1 MPSYLRVRSN
11 DDLFSRAKNIFK
23 KKGFRYFARSS
34 FWYLMDKYFTSI
46 YYNKFRSS
54 ETFQFQGKSHHY
66 LFHRYCTTWKNERC
80 AIIPIA
86 WDIVQT
92 YQTQR
97 KNILEVGNVIS
108 HIYPVV
114 HDVLDK
120 YELADGVINEDIVD
134 FRPSKRYDLIFSIVT
149 MQHVGYN
156 EFPRD
161 PAKILKA
168 MKNLKNILSPGGKI
182 VILHG
187 LGENKEMDD
196 LLKDNTMEF
205 NQRYYLMK
213 TSTFKWRE
221 VKWEDVK
228 DLTYDYSIPTAR
240 GVVIV
245 VFEKNTNK

>member
-1 MPSYLRVRSN
+1 MPSYLKLKSKDN
-11 DDLFSRAKNIFK
+11 LFSRAINIFK
-23 KKGFRYFARSS
+23 KKGFRYFAHST
-34 FWYLMDKYFTSI
+34 FWYLMDKFFTSI

-54 ETFQFQGKSHHY
+54 ETFQFQGKNYHY

-92 YQTQR
+92 YQTQG

-108 HIYPVV
+108 HIYPVL

-134 FRPSKRYDLIFSIVT
+134 FRPSKWYDLIFSIVT
-149 MQHVGYN
+149 LQHVGYN

-205 NQRYYLMK
+205 NERFYLMK
-213 TSTFKWRE
+213 TSTFKWKE

-228 DLTYDYSIPTAR
+228 DLSYDYSIPTAR

-245 VFEKNTNK
+245 VFEKNTSK